1 MNLDVLISHYDC
13 VDALFS
19 SSALVFGNI
28 ILKND
33 LYSIVRKML
42 VSNLPE
48 C

>member
-1 MNLDVLISHYDC
+1 MNMDILISYYDC

-19 SSALVFGNI
+19 SSALVFGNL

-33 LYSIVRKML
+33 LNSIVRKIL
-42 VSNLPE
+42 VSNFPE